1 MDNISLIP
9 KPDKTKSLPRFVTFK
24 KPQVELNLVSKVG
37 LGLLVVGLVSWL
49 GIYIWA
55 KRIETQ
61 VVSLTGDLQQ
71 LVSQR
76 DLSLEARLKNLNTVL
91 GIFKGVLDEHLY
103 WSQIFKIIELKTL
116 NAVTFKSFSG
126 GADDTSLVL
135 AGNARD
141 YSSLARQVKTLED
154 TPGINT
160 ITTSDVGLSEQGR
173 IDFQIKVSFDGSILK
188 RK

>member
-1 MDNISLIP
+1 MF
-9 KPDKTKSLPRFVTFK
+9 TKSLPRFVTFQ
-24 KPQVELNLVSKVG
+24 KPRLELNLISKIG
-37 LGLLVVGLVSWL
+37 LGLLALGLLSWL

-55 KRIETQ
+55 KRIEAQ

-76 DLSLEARLKNLNTVL
+76 DISLETRLKNLNTVL
-91 GIFKGVLDEHLY
+91 DIFKGVLDEHLY
-103 WSQIFKIIELKTL
+103 WSQIFEIIESKTL

-126 GADDTSLVL
+126 GADDASLVL

-141 YSSLARQVKTLED
+141 YSSLARQVKVLED
-154 TPGINT
+154 APGINSV
-160 ITTSDVGLSEQGR
+160 TTADVGLSEQGR
-173 IDFQIKVSFDGSILK
+173 VDFQIKIIFDKAILK